1 MHIVDATK
9 KKLQANVDKDAD
21 EQARLVL
28 DRLGFSVSSVVN
40 AMLKRIAAEG
50 RIPFSLELTEDEVL
64 DIRLSQAVSKAQ
76 IPVIS
81 GKQAVADYLLEDE
94 DDDY

>member
-1 MHIVDATK
+1 MLIVDATK

-40 AMLKRIAAEG
+40 ALLKRIAAEG
-50 RIPFSLELTEDEVL
+50 KIPFSLELTEDEVL
-64 DIRLSQAVSKAQ
+64 DIRLSQAVSKAK